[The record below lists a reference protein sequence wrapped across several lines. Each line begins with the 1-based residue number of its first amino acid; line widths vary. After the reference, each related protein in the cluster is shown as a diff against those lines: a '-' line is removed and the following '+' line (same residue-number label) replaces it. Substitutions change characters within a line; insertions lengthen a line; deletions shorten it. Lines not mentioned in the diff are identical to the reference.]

1 VTCESTT
8 FTINILSNVREEGVN
23 MFTVSPSIETTDKP
37 VKHRVRQGS
46 MLGPLFLLLYI
57 NDLPETVSAM

>member
-1 VTCESTT
+1 
-8 FTINILSNVREEGVN
+8 